1 MWSVSPPEAYFTSLP
16 SHCSALKIQNK
27 HGSYSQRCCCFYFY
41 PYAVFMGHC
50 NLMSGRSLVYH
61 AHKKCAVKSPLG
73 VLGGGGAHSVHSERA
88 SSNQITNTALAS
100 FLHRSIADTFPSRQD
115 YFFSSKKYVISSPK
129 KKKKKQK
136 SYFQPPLT
144 IWVTTQFEPNPE
156 NLLEEIQSFL
166 ELSRKYDKHM

>member
-73 VLGGGGAHSVHSERA
+73 VLGGGLIVFIVKGLPVTRLLILHLLPFCTEVSLIH
-88 SSNQITNTALAS
+88 
-100 FLHRSIADTFPSRQD
+100 FLLDRTF
-115 YFFSSKKYVISSPK
+115 FFFQEICHLKSK
-129 KKKKKQK
+129 KKKKKAEVLFSTPTYDMNYNPVWTK
-136 SYFQPPLT
+136 SGKSPRRNPVIPRIVKK
-144 IWVTTQFEPNPE
+144 IW
-156 NLLEEIQSFL
+156 
-166 ELSRKYDKHM
+166 